1 MNELLSVLK
10 EVHRE
15 PKAFQSDWARSKAK
29 WVAEAASRGLIS
41 CLQNGYSRHRWMITT
56 KGMKVLENQGAIGD
70 E

>member
-10 EVHRE
+10 EVHVA
-15 PKAFQSDWARSKAK
+15 PKAFQSDWARAKART
-29 WVAEAASRGLIS
+29 VAECASRGFIS
-41 CLQNGYSRHRWMITT
+41 CLQNGYNRNRWMITP